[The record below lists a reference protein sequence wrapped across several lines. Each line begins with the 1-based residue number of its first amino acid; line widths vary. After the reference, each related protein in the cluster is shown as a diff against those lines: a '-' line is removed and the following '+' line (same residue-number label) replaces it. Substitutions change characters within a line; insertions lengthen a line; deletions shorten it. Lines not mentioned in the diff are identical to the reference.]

1 MSRFEGRV
9 VLITGAAR
17 GQGRNHALRFAAEGA
32 DIIAVDACA
41 DVDTVGYDLATEEDL
56 AETVR
61 LVEQLDRRILAS
73 KTDVRNL
80 EALKAAVDAGVAQ
93 LGRLDIVVANAG
105 IAGSGTTHEL
115 SAQSWHNMIE
125 TNLTGVWNT
134 TTAATPHILA
144 GGKGGSMVLI
154 SSVAGMKGLPY
165 NAHYTAAK
173 HGVVG
178 LMKSLANELGPHNI
192 RVNTVNPTN
201 VDTRMLLN
209 DAIYK
214 LFLPD
219 EDSPTREQVVP
230 LLHDMHV
237 LDIPYVQVDDVS
249 NVVLFLAGDE
259 SRYVTGI
266 SVPVDAGVLIK

>member
-1 MSRFEGRV
+1 MNRFEGRV

-61 LVEQLDRRILAS
+61 LVEKADRRIVAS

-80 EALKAAVDAGVAQ
+80 DDLKAAVDAGVAE
-93 LGRLDIVVANAG
+93 LGRLDVVVANAG
-105 IAGSGTTHEL
+105 IAGSGSTHEL
-115 SAQSWHNMIE
+115 SAQNWHNMIE

-144 GGKGGSMVLI
+144 GGRGGSMVLI
-154 SSVAGMKGLPY
+154 SSVAGTKGLPY

-178 LMKSLANELGPHNI
+178 LMKSLANELGPQNI

-219 EDSPTREQVVP
+219 EEAPTREQVVP
-230 LLHDMHV
+230 LLHGMHV